1 MSHYAFLGNQNYLD
15 ILVMV
20 WLIPTF
26 KMLEKYKVR
35 MIHETAGW
43 AWLSTK
49 SHFTIYCTTFVK
61 LFICILRYISSSTFF
76 YIYFQ
81 DRLFLP
87 EYPVDGKYQQQSI
100 LWAHYSVQKSCRV
113 LNRKVVECW
122 IEKAK
127 LQSMAD
133 HNGAAANTSENRSL
147 LPSQPQSYCTAA
159 LKVTVITISQI
170 ILNGFCAMN
179 DKKVWPILFNLR
191 TKLRPPIQ
199 DLWSDETEFMSWI
212 NGSFVFVTSC
222 QVYAT
227 WIVIVNSCQAGERSR
242 CIGNSIW
249 RQVQCSR
256 YKAEDKVHRFWLE
269 ASPSTR
275 TNKILKSL
283 KGV

>member
-1 MSHYAFLGNQNYLD
+1 
-15 ILVMV
+15 
-20 WLIPTF
+20 
-26 KMLEKYKVR
+26 
-35 MIHETAGW
+35 
-43 AWLSTK
+43 
-49 SHFTIYCTTFVK
+49 
-61 LFICILRYISSSTFF
+61 
-76 YIYFQ
+76 
-81 DRLFLP
+81 
-87 EYPVDGKYQQQSI
+87 
-100 LWAHYSVQKSCRV
+100 
-113 LNRKVVECW
+113 
-122 IEKAK
+122 
-127 LQSMAD
+127 MAD

-191 TKLRPPIQ
+191 TKLRPSIQ
-199 DLWSDETEFMSWI
+199 DLWGNGTEFLSWI

-283 KGV
+283 KDVQLVLLKTCMSWPEHCGGQKVYPWYCGLMWRPNGILYIQFSLGSQRQYPPSQYCATKKGLIKLEVNSENQIMLGNKLGFVFSFCWR